1 MGQDMLCEK
10 KRGGRAC
17 GGFLTHL
24 IHGVEELVGDDSE
37 RLLVLFALAEGDQAA
52 EVDAQE
58 GGLEPEVPPNEVPR
72 LLVVR
77 LQVLLHRQEFNGA
90 VLDPAEAPLLLH
102 LVVVLVHRPAL
113 LCVGP
118 GRSRPV
124 RHVIIG

>member
-1 MGQDMLCEK
+1 MW
-10 KRGGRAC
+10 RI
-17 GGFLTHL
+17 LTHL

-37 RLLVLFALAEGDQAA
+37 RLLVLFALAEGDHAA

-77 LQVLLHRQEFNGA
+77 LQVLLHREEFNGT

-102 LVVVLVHRPAL
+102 LVVHRP
-113 LCVGP
+113 LCCVW
-118 GRSRPV
+118 GREGRDLCDT
-124 RHVIIG
+124 